1 MRKLK
6 AATHKLLN
14 SKFLRYPTLMHPLFY
29 PPQYPKRRLENS
41 CSLSDDLL
49 QRICV
54 AFQRANAAASDD
66 IWSELQKHSEGLRQ
80 ALKSGN
86 LASLRTQLSD
96 LFGVESAL
104 TGMAHSAR
112 FFHAKG
118 SYGSDFLSIR
128 CRDALLSVAEAT
140 GARPVR
146 SNLQTSLRDYRLA
159 VNEPLDV
166 LLADVE
172 RKLGHSLAPPAL
184 GGPPVI
190 VCGERY
196 LNPDSIRHSY
206 AAYRIEQLG
215 APKDKP
221 VLEIGGGFAT
231 LARYALLRGY
241 KDYTIIDL
249 PFVSAVQA
257 AFVADSFGED
267 SVCLYGEDRP
277 ARMRLIPSTDKA
289 ALAKSYNLVVN
300 IDSLPEI
307 GEAPEYLSMIAKTTP
322 LFLSINQESSNA
334 RTGFTQNVV
343 SEMCDAHGAFQRRS
357 RHIYWMEQGYVEE
370 VYAVGGAEI

>member
-1 MRKLK
+1 MELLRYFKKTSLVPKCLIALILGAVPGAAADLVADVRAAAAQGDYQKASGYIEAHEKQRGQTPESILAVSWLGRSALGQGNYDLADRYAHDAYTRSEVELK
-6 AATHKLLN
+6 TRALDREANLPLALGASLEVEAQVLAATGHR
-14 SKFLRYPTLMHPLFY
+14 SEAVSM
-29 PPQYPKRRLENS
+29 LESQLKKYRNTS
-41 CSLSDDLL
+41 IHA
-49 QRICV
+49 RI
-54 AFQRANAAASDD
+54 RKN
-66 IWSELQKHSEGLRQ
+66 I
-80 ALKSGN
+80 N
-86 LASLRTQLSD
+86 
-96 LFGVESAL
+96 
-104 TGMAHSAR
+104 
-112 FFHAKG
+112 
-118 SYGSDFLSIR
+118 
-128 CRDALLSVAEAT
+128 LLSLEGHPAPLVN
-140 GARPVR
+140 GV
-146 SNLQTSLRDYRLA
+146 SL
-159 VNEPLDV
+159 
-166 LLADVE
+166 
-172 RKLGHSLAPPAL
+172 
-184 GGPPVI
+184 
-190 VCGERY
+190 
-196 LNPDSIRHSY
+196 
-206 AAYRIEQLG
+206 
-215 APKDKP
+215 PKDKP

-267 SVCLYGEDRP
+267 SVCLYGEDRL
-277 ARMRLIPSTDKA
+277 ARVRLIPSTDKA

-307 GEAPEYLSMIAKTTP
+307 GEAPKYLSMIAKTTP